1 MLVFYIQ
8 IMSRFPLKVKD
19 FSCSLED
26 FSLEYDA
33 HYKLLRT
40 TPVPS
45 DIEKYY
51 PQEEYI
57 SYQNVARG
65 LVSSVYQIVKNY
77 TSSRKIKL
85 FQKLVDSSSSVL
97 DYGAGNGFLV
107 SKLKRNQWN
116 AFGVEP
122 SSYARKQ
129 AEQLHI
135 KLYSSLEELGDQK
148 FSAISLWHVLEH
160 IPNYQEVLKQLTALL
175 EEEGYLILALPNYNS
190 LDASY
195 YNSFWAAYDVPR
207 HAYHFSKD
215 SIHILAQEFN
225 FKVRKIQPMLFD
237 SFYVSYLSEK
247 NKGSKI
253 PFLKGVFIGLLSNT
267 VGFFKKEHSSHLYI
281 LQKLKKAK

>member
-1 MLVFYIQ
+1 
-8 IMSRFPLKVKD
+8 MSRFPLKVKD

-33 HYKLLRT
+33 HYKLLST
-40 TPVPS
+40 TPFPS
-45 DIEKYY
+45 NIEKYY

-57 SYQNVARG
+57 SHQNEAKG

-85 FQKLVDSSSSVL
+85 FQKLVNSSSSVL

-107 SKLKRNQWN
+107 SKLIMKNWS

-122 SSYARKQ
+122 SSFARKQ
-129 AEQLHI
+129 AEQFNI
-135 KLYSSLEELGDQK
+135 KLYSSLEELSTQK

-160 IPNYQEVLKQLTALL
+160 IPNYKEVLTQLTALL

-190 LDASY
+190 WDATY

-207 HAYHFSKD
+207 HAYHFSKE

-253 PFLKGVFIGLLSNT
+253 PFIKGIFIVFLSNA
-267 VGFFKKEHSSHLYI
+267 VGFLKKEHSSQLYI
-281 LQKLKKAK
+281 LQKPKKVK

>member
-1 MLVFYIQ
+1 
-8 IMSRFPLKVKD
+8 MSRFPKKIKD

-33 HYKLLRT
+33 HYKLLST
-40 TPVPS
+40 TPFPL
-45 DIEKYY
+45 DIENYY
-51 PQEEYI
+51 PQEDYI
-57 SYQNVARG
+57 SHQNEAKG

-85 FQKLVDSSSSVL
+85 FQNLVNPSSAVL

-107 SKLKRNQWN
+107 SKLKKQHWN

-129 AEQLHI
+129 AEQFNT

-160 IPNYQEVLKQLTALL
+160 IPNYKEVLIQLTALL

-190 LDASY
+190 WDASY

-207 HAYHFSKD
+207 HAYHFSKE
-215 SIHILAQEFN
+215 SIAILAEEFN
-225 FKVRKIQPMLFD
+225 LNLIKVKPMLFD

-253 PFLKGVFIGLLSNT
+253 PFIKGIFIGFLSNC
-267 VGFFKKEHSSHLYI
+267 VGFFKKEHSSHLYL
-281 LQKLKKAK
+281 LQKPKKAK

>member
-1 MLVFYIQ
+1 
-8 IMSRFPLKVKD
+8 MSRFPKKIKD

-33 HYKLLRT
+33 HYKLLST
-40 TPVPS
+40 TPFPL
-45 DIEKYY
+45 DIENYC
-51 PQEEYI
+51 PQEDYI
-57 SYQNVARG
+57 SHQNEAKG

-85 FQKLVDSSSSVL
+85 FQNLVNPSSAVL

-107 SKLKRNQWN
+107 SKLKKQHWN

-129 AEQLHI
+129 AEQFNT

-160 IPNYQEVLKQLTALL
+160 IPNYKEVLIQLTALL

-190 LDASY
+190 WDASY

-207 HAYHFSKD
+207 HAYHFSKE
-215 SIHILAQEFN
+215 SIAILAEEFN
-225 FKVRKIQPMLFD
+225 LNLIKVKPMLFD

-253 PFLKGVFIGLLSNT
+253 PFIKGIFIGFLSNC
-267 VGFFKKEHSSHLYI
+267 VGFFKKEHSSHLYL
-281 LQKLKKAK
+281 LQKPKKAK

>member
-1 MLVFYIQ
+1 
-8 IMSRFPLKVKD
+8 MSRFPKKIKD
-19 FSCSLED
+19 FSCSFED
-26 FSLEYDA
+26 FNLEYDA
-33 HYKLLRT
+33 HYKLLKT
-40 TPVPS
+40 TPLPS

-51 PQEEYI
+51 PEEDYI
-57 SYQNVARG
+57 SHQNDSKG

-77 TSSRKIKL
+77 TGSRKIKL
-85 FQKLVDSSSSVL
+85 FRKLVKPSAAVL

-107 SKLKRNQWN
+107 SKLKEQNWN

-129 AEQLHI
+129 AEYFNV
-135 KLYSSLEELGDQK
+135 KLYSSLKELGDQN

-160 IPNYQEVLKQLTALL
+160 IPNYREVLKQLTALL

-190 LDASY
+190 WDASY

-207 HAYHFSKD
+207 HAYHFSKE
-215 SIHILAQEFN
+215 SIHVLSQEFN
-225 FKVRKIQPMLFD
+225 LKVRKIKPMLFD

-253 PFLKGVFIGLLSNT
+253 PFIKGILIGFLSNCI
-267 VGFFKKEHSSHLYI
+267 GFFKKEHSSHLYL
-281 LQKLKKAK
+281 LQKPKNAK

>member
-1 MLVFYIQ
+1 
-8 IMSRFPLKVKD
+8 MSRSPLKVKD

-51 PQEEYI
+51 PREEYI
-57 SYQNVARG
+57 SHQNEAKG
-65 LVSSVYQIVKNY
+65 LVSIVYQIVKNY

-85 FQKLVDSSSSVL
+85 FHKLVDSSSSSVL

-107 SKLKRNQWN
+107 SKLKEQNWN

-129 AEQLHI
+129 AEHFNI
-135 KLYSSLEELGDQK
+135 ELYSSLEELGDQN

-160 IPNYQEVLKQLTALL
+160 VPNYKEALIQLTTLL
-175 EEEGYLILALPNYNS
+175 VEEGYLILALPNYNS
-190 LDASY
+190 WDASY

-215 SIHILAQEFN
+215 SIHIIAQEFN
-225 FKVRKIQPMLFD
+225 LKVLKIQPMLFD

-253 PFLKGVFIGLLSNT
+253 PFLKGVFIGFLSNV
-267 VGFFKKEHSSHLYI
+267 VGFFKKEYSSHVYI
-281 LQKLKKAK
+281 LQKPKKIK

>member
-1 MLVFYIQ
+1 
-8 IMSRFPLKVKD
+8 MSRFPKKIKD

-33 HYKLLRT
+33 HYKLLST
-40 TPVPS
+40 TPFPL
-45 DIEKYY
+45 DIENYY
-51 PQEEYI
+51 PQEDYI
-57 SYQNVARG
+57 SHQNEAKG
-65 LVSSVYQIVKNY
+65 LVSSVYQTVKNY

-85 FQKLVDSSSSVL
+85 FQNLVNPSSAVL

-107 SKLKRNQWN
+107 SKLKKQHWN

-129 AEQLHI
+129 AEQFNT
-135 KLYSSLEELGDQK
+135 KLYSSLEELDDQK

-160 IPNYQEVLKQLTALL
+160 IPNYKEVLMQLTALL

-190 LDASY
+190 WDASY

-207 HAYHFSKD
+207 HAYHFSKE
-215 SIHILAQEFN
+215 SIAILAEEFN
-225 FKVRKIQPMLFD
+225 LNLIKVKPMLFD

-253 PFLKGVFIGLLSNT
+253 PFIKGIFIGFLSNC
-267 VGFFKKEHSSHLYI
+267 VGFFKKEHSSHLYL
-281 LQKLKKAK
+281 LQKPKKAK